1 MESTLP
7 QQSRPQLERPGS
19 LADFARRAIERAILA
34 GEYRP
39 GERLVEERLCEEL
52 GVSRPPLREALQ
64 QLSFSGII
72 EHRPRRGVWVK
83 DMTQQD
89 VYEIV
94 SFRREL
100 ERMALRLAIPGLDP
114 FKVAECEKALDAMRD
129 IANSDDEGGLV
140 AAGFAFH
147 VSVIRLAGHGR
158 IEQAYRSMALQLQL
172 CMAMNNRARRRI
184 EDLQGNVRRHEEL
197 LSTIL
202 TEDLTAIETA
212 LDQHGE
218 STFVVDSLAE
228 LREGS
233 AQATEWLSGY
243 VRKI

>member
-1 MESTLP
+1 MENTLDRR
-7 QQSRPQLERPGS
+7 SLSHVERPGS

-34 GEYRP
+34 GEYLP
-39 GERLVEERLCEEL
+39 GERLVEERLCEDL

-83 DMTQQD
+83 NMTQQD

-114 FKVAECEKALDAMRD
+114 FKVAECERALDDMRD
-129 IANSDDEGGLV
+129 IADSDDEGGLV

-184 EDLQGNVRRHEEL
+184 EDLRGNVRRHEEL
-197 LSTIL
+197 LATIL
-202 TEDLTAIETA
+202 TEDLTAIESA
-212 LDQHGE
+212 LEGHGE
-218 STFVVDSLAE
+218 STFVVDSLTE
-228 LREGS
+228 LEEGS
-233 AQATEWLSGY
+233 KQAAAWLSAY
-243 VRKI
+243 VRER